1 MSDSKNYEQLILGDA
16 LDVILEE
23 ERRITPVISE
33 YQFQQEVLGILQNP
47 FGQEALSRYAMY
59 VGELTKPLNVVAND
73 NRDHILFTVPPLVQ
87 SPLTTIAYG
96 SGMTAEQFMNSL
108 SRDHELGGRGVI
120 EKIRNF
126 MMAMTQRPN
135 YLQTVIYPIQQILAH
150 YGYQMTHLPGVEQQA
165 AATRSLAAD
174 GVPPSSF
181 SDEYDD

>member
-1 MSDSKNYEQLILGDA
+1 MSESKSYDQLILGNA
-16 LDVILEE
+16 LEVILDE
-23 ERRITPVISE
+23 ERRNTPVISE
-33 YQFQQEVLGILQNP
+33 YQFQQEVLSILQNP
-47 FGQEALSRYAMY
+47 FGQEALARYSAY

-73 NRDHILFTVPPLVQ
+73 NRDQILFTVPALVQ

-120 EKIRNF
+120 EKIRKF

-135 YLQTVIYPIQQILAH
+135 YVHTVIYPIQNILAQ
-150 YGYQMTHLPGVEQQA
+150 YGWQMTPLPGVEQQQ
-165 AATRSLAAD
+165 AATQALAAD
-174 GVPPSSF
+174 GVPPTSF

>member
-1 MSDSKNYEQLILGDA
+1 MSESKSYDQLILGNS
-16 LDVILEE
+16 LEVILEE
-23 ERRITPVISE
+23 ERRNTPVISE
-33 YQFQQEVLGILQNP
+33 YQFQQEVLHILQNP
-47 FGQEALSRYAMY
+47 FGQEALARYSMY

-73 NRDHILFTVPPLVQ
+73 NRENILFTVPALVQ

-135 YLQTVIYPIQQILAH
+135 YLQMVIYPIQQILGR
-150 YGYQMTHLPGVEQQA
+150 YGYQMTQLPGVEQQA
-165 AATRSLAAD
+165 VATRSLAVD
-174 GVPPSSF
+174 GIPTTSF